1 MSILGVSMKCIF
13 GEGQAVL
20 FMGAFMCF
28 SLIACSGND
37 SSAVLNTTKENVAL
51 ADDLEKCDTDV
62 TNQKVFVE
70 EDSTYFRCDGN
81 NWVEVVDD
89 NDEDSV
95 SVSAPESSSE
105 SSSSSDGVAPISA
118 PESSSESS
126 SSSDGVALSS
136 APESSSE
143 SGSSSDGVA
152 LSSAP
157 ESSSES
163 GSSSDGVALSSAP
176 ESSSESSSS
185 RDGVALS
192 SAPESSSS
200 EKAAWAYLNPNVSYG
215 LMQDMRDKQ
224 YYKTVKIGDQVW
236 MAENLNYN
244 SGDISSDNSWSG
256 CYGNSA
262 DSCAKYGRLY
272 SWDVAMNKA
281 SCAYGLS
288 CTPSGT
294 VRGICPEGWHLP
306 SLNEIIT
313 LVNPFASSIEEYS
326 DEGTGRY
333 YDAGYPLKSQ
343 MGWKK
348 GSFGYSES
356 SNETG
361 FTALP
366 GGGFNG
372 AREYAYVGEFA
383 YFWSASEKEQN
394 SAYDLE
400 FDNDFET
407 AYVSALTKSH
417 IASVRC
423 IQNTK

>member
-1 MSILGVSMKCIF
+1 MSILGVSMKCIL
-13 GEGQAVL
+13 GEGKAVL

-51 ADDLEKCDTDV
+51 ADDLGKCDTDV

-105 SSSSSDGVAPISA
+105 SSSSSDGVALSSA

-126 SSSDGVALSS
+126 SSSDGITPTS
-136 APESSSE
+136 AS
-143 SGSSSDGVA
+143 
-152 LSSAP
+152 
-157 ESSSES
+157 
-163 GSSSDGVALSSAP
+163 
-176 ESSSESSSS
+176 
-185 RDGVALS
+185 
-192 SAPESSSS
+192 ESSSS

-288 CTPSGT
+288 CTPFGT
-294 VRGICPEGWHLP
+294 VRGICPEGWRLP

>member
-126 SSSDGVALSS
+126 SSSDGVA
-136 APESSSE
+136 PI
-143 SGSSSDGVA
+143 
-152 LSSAP
+152 
-157 ESSSES
+157 
-163 GSSSDGVALSSAP
+163 SAP

-185 RDGVALS
+185 SDGVALS

-417 IASVRC
+417 IASDRC

>member
-1 MSILGVSMKCIF
+1 MKCIL
-13 GEGQAVL
+13 GEGKAVL

-105 SSSSSDGVAPISA
+105 SSSSSDGVA
-118 PESSSESS
+118 
-126 SSSDGVALSS
+126 
-136 APESSSE
+136 
-143 SGSSSDGVA
+143 
-152 LSSAP
+152 
-157 ESSSES
+157 
-163 GSSSDGVALSSAP
+163 LSSAP

-192 SAPESSSS
+192 SAPESSSESSSSSDGVALSSTPESSSS

-294 VRGICPEGWHLP
+294 VRGICPEGWRLP